1 MHPYFAGH
9 GYASIRVDLRGS
21 GNSDGVLQDE
31 YLETELRDGEEVI
44 RWIASQPWCSGSVG
58 MIGISWGG
66 FNGLQLAAR
75 GIPELGAI
83 ITVCSTDD
91 RYADDVHYMG
101 GCLLSD
107 NLSWASTMFAYNSC
121 PPDPAVVGDRWREMW
136 LERLEHSGLWLD
148 TWLRHQRRD
157 AYWEH
162 GSVCE
167 DFSAVSCPV
176 FAVSGWADGYSNAV
190 FRLLQGLSVPR
201 KGLIGPW
208 GHKYPHMAQPGPAMG
223 FLQEATRWWDH
234 WLAGVDRG
242 LEQEPML
249 RVWMQD
255 AITPNEGDTYRPG
268 RWVAESSWPS
278 GRMKPYAYRLRPWGL
293 SPENPGDGDSTADS
307 DRHAVSPTRST
318 DQSEIESLSIR
329 SPLSVGLFAGKWTSY
344 SAGTDLPSDQRE
356 EDGGALVFETEPLD
370 EPFELLGAPT
380 VEVELSVDKPVAML
394 ACRLSDVGEQQAV
407 TRVTYGLLNLTHTE
421 SHAEPAPLEPGRR
434 YRVELRMNEIAQTFR
449 AGHSIRLSIS
459 TSYWPLAWPPPE
471 PVQLTLF
478 LAGSRLVLPGRPQ
491 RHEDRQLRP
500 FPQAEGAPP
509 VPKTLL
515 APVQREW
522 TVCHDLATNESTLKV
537 VDDEGRRR
545 LEDVDLELERKQTEL
560 YSYRNNRYESL
571 RGEVIGERGFRRGTW
586 QVRTVTRTVLTSSAT
601 HFRIR
606 ADLDAYEGDARI
618 YSKSWD
624 REIPRDHV

>member
-1 MHPYFAGH
+1 
-9 GYASIRVDLRGS
+9 
-21 GNSDGVLQDE
+21 
-31 YLETELRDGEEVI
+31 
-44 RWIASQPWCSGSVG
+44 
-58 MIGISWGG
+58 
-66 FNGLQLAAR
+66 
-75 GIPELGAI
+75 
-83 ITVCSTDD
+83 
-91 RYADDVHYMG
+91 
-101 GCLLSD
+101 
-107 NLSWASTMFAYNSC
+107 
-121 PPDPAVVGDRWREMW
+121 
-136 LERLEHSGLWLD
+136 
-148 TWLRHQRRD
+148 
-157 AYWEH
+157 
-162 GSVCE
+162 
-167 DFSAVSCPV
+167 
-176 FAVSGWADGYSNAV
+176 
-190 FRLLQGLSVPR
+190 
-201 KGLIGPW
+201 
-208 GHKYPHMAQPGPAMG
+208 
-223 FLQEATRWWDH
+223 
-234 WLAGVDRG
+234 
-242 LEQEPML
+242 
-249 RVWMQD
+249 
-255 AITPNEGDTYRPG
+255 
-268 RWVAESSWPS
+268 
-278 GRMKPYAYRLRPWGL
+278 MKPYAYRLRPWGL